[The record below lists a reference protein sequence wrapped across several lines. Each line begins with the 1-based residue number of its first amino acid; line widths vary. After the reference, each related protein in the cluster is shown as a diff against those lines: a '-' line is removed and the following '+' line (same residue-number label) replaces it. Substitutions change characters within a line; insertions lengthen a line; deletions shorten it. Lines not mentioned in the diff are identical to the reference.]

1 MTETASTMIDLDH
14 ALMQQAAQ
22 GDLAAFEQLMRRY
35 NQTLFRTAR
44 SILIDD
50 MEAQDAVQEA

>member
-1 MTETASTMIDLDH
+1 MTETASTMIDQDH

-50 MEAQDAVQEA
+50 MEA